1 MSDEIAAPLL
11 GAGDTA
17 GHRILVI
24 DDSPGILQVVSRALE
39 RAGYVAVPADSAEMA
54 LGLIKQY
61 GLPHLAVVDISMPG
75 MSGLEFCETIQEFSD
90 LPVIILTAVG
100 RGATVV
106 KAIEYYAEDFMT
118 KPFSPKELVARVR
131 RVLHR
136 IGGFAFELTPLIQVD
151 DHLQVAFAN
160 CEAVVDGQTV
170 SLTPTENK
178 LLYLLMRSAGQAV
191 TADFLLRR
199 LWPREAAYE
208 DRLRVYVHRLR
219 KKIEP
224 QDHYQYI
231 ISERGTGYRFQKKAR
246 PFAHE

>member
-1 MSDEIAAPLL
+1 MNEMISTPPSHAKGIT
-11 GAGDTA
+11 GQ
-17 GHRILVI
+17 RILVI

-39 RAGYVAVPADSAEMA
+39 RADYIAMPAESAEEA
-54 LGLIKQY
+54 LALIKRD
-61 GLPHLAVVDISMPG
+61 GLPHLAVVDINMPG
-75 MSGLEFCETIQEFSD
+75 MGGLEFCETVQEYSD

-106 KAIEYYAEDFMT
+106 KAIEYYAEDFMA

-136 IGGFAFELTPLIQVD
+136 IGGFAFTLEPLIRVD
-151 DHLQVAFAN
+151 DQLQVAFAD
-160 CEAVVDGQTV
+160 CEAMVDGQKV

-178 LLYLLMRSAGQAV
+178 LLYLLMRNAGQVV
-191 TADFLLRR
+191 TADYLLRR

-224 QDHYQYI
+224 RDNYQYI
-231 ISERGTGYRFQKKAR
+231 ISERGTGYRFQKKS
-246 PFAHE
+246 